1 MDEQSQKAIYPHQTP
16 SGPVM
21 IVEGMPWPLV
31 LPLAI
36 GMMIWGI
43 IRAKNQLS
51 PQPKKNKKS
60 KKK

>member
-1 MDEQSQKAIYPHQTP
+1 
-16 SGPVM
+16 M